1 MLRASLGRRSAISS
15 NTMLNMNGSDMRKHR
30 VKMNR
35 EVGMW
40 LYKEPTMK
48 AFMGWCAL
56 QQVKARG
63 RVRITSA
70 QDYARCLRTTLKP
83 TAPGTAL
90 VTAPMHCGL
99 NFLTITQLMHA
110 TSDHKF
116 PLEINWM
123 NWNERLR
130 FLPGAATHDIV
141 SAGWLVRM
149 ACMED
154 PKWQKYCN
162 WLLED
167 TTGRDGIA
175 NGVTKERGD
184 DNHAFDEC
192 ISHMAFDSGEEAE
205 DFIEMVF
212 RAIAAFMLRAVPV
225 DARVIAQQ
233 IAGTT
238 FHKLSPGELFVPTLI
253 PLMDCCPQR
262 EDGLH
267 NAMVEFFTADDLHT
281 RGKGICQDLGIPI
294 EDVDERLIGDKGLFA
309 LRALEEL
316 EDGSYVTL
324 RGWPK
329 TPQKD
334 NETIGGQVMDMT
346 RMHNNDL
353 L

>member
-1 MLRASLGRRSAISS
+1 MLHRTLFPRSAVSS
-15 NTMLNMNGSDMRKHR
+15 NTMLNLNNGDMRKRR
-30 VKMNR
+30 VRINR

-40 LYKEPTMK
+40 LYKEKTMK
-48 AFMGWCAL
+48 AFMAWCASNG
-56 QQVKARG
+56 VKARG
-63 RVRITSA
+63 RVRITNS
-70 QDYARCLRTTLKP
+70 QDYARCLRTTQKV
-83 TAPGTAL
+83 TAPGEAL
-90 VTAPMHCGL
+90 VTAPLHTGL
-99 NFLTITQLMHA
+99 NFLAVAQLMYS
-110 TSDHKF
+110 TPHKF

-149 ACMED
+149 GCMED
-154 PKWQKYCN
+154 PKWEKYAN

-225 DARVIAQQ
+225 DERVIAAQ

-238 FHKLSPGELFVPTLI
+238 FHKLSPSELFVPTLI

-262 EDGLH
+262 EDGMH
-267 NAMVEFFTADDLHT
+267 NAMVEFYTMDDLHT
-281 RGKGICQDLGIPI
+281 RGKGIAQDLRLKHL
-294 EDVDERLIGDKGLFA
+294 EDLDERAIGDKGLFA
-309 LRALEEL
+309 LRALEGMD
-316 EDGSYVTL
+316 DGTYVTL

-329 TPQKD
+329 TPDKD
-334 NETIGGQVMDMT
+334 NETIGGNIMDVT
-346 RMHNNDL
+346 RMANNDL